1 MGLTALPEHLW
12 CPSWDSATSQGP
24 RPAESLPSPRSWQ
37 LQSASLFP
45 ESHYKGKTHTWNFP
59 EYSQPALVPTVSGTA
74 GLQFPCER
82 KKGPRRAPGRGVT
95 LRLNKG
101 ASGAG
106 CCDTGSKSYPVGVQD
121 TESQPRPPLPPSTP
135 GHPAKRRAGWSS
147 VLASGSPWASTQCI
161 SEAEEVWVRF
171 CPTYFQKN
179 NICFGETQH
188 LDIVCPL
195 KILKY

>member
-45 ESHYKGKTHTWNFP
+45 ESDYKGKTHTWNFP

-82 KKGPRRAPGRGVT
+82 KKGPRRAPGRGVA
-95 LRLNKG
+95 LRLSKG

-121 TESQPRPPLPPSTP
+121 TESQPRPHCRPPHQGTLQSAGPAGHRSLHLGVHGRPLSAFPRL
-135 GHPAKRRAGWSS
+135 RR
-147 VLASGSPWASTQCI
+147 SGCVFLS
-161 SEAEEVWVRF
+161 
-171 CPTYFQKN
+171 
-179 NICFGETQH
+179 NIFSKEQY
-188 LDIVCPL
+188 LFW
-195 KILKY
+195 